1 MTCEPYLSVITLI
14 AAFMIGSI
22 LCWLCLTASV
32 SVAPPRDLTP
42 VHTLDYL
49 RANSPLLLAA
59 VLASASKRFYRDS
72 RYKALWLHATDSL
85 DRIASK
91 DLLHITIMQSEV
103 VLAYSKD
110 PSDPSAWRRVGVA
123 IRMGFQLFFHV
134 NRFAPL
140 PEDRHV
146 ARLILVRHPRN

>member
-1 MTCEPYLSVITLI
+1 
-14 AAFMIGSI
+14 
-22 LCWLCLTASV
+22 
-32 SVAPPRDLTP
+32 
-42 VHTLDYL
+42 
-49 RANSPLLLAA
+49 
-59 VLASASKRFYRDS
+59 
-72 RYKALWLHATDSL
+72 
-85 DRIASK
+85 
-91 DLLHITIMQSEV
+91 MQSEV

-146 ARLILVRHPRN
+146 ARLILVRYRKIPGMLGLADRQNAERTWYCIFCK